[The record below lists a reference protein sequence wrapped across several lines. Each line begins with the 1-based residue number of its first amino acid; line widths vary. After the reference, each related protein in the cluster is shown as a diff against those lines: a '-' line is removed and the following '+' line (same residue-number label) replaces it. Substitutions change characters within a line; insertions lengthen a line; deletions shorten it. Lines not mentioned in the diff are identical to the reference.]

1 MAGLLDVS
9 RYGWDVYIC
18 RLLFLMVL
26 VCCFFQLGRCNLTA
40 LPVDG
45 KHTSQS
51 TIWSPHES
59 YQAIDGYAYT
69 FSHTDNNDPHPWWLL
84 DLGSNHNLSRINVIL
99 RKDSG
104 GFRFTGAIGRA
115 GLSPNFT
122 ENLPCGSPATSEQ
135 SQDGAEIPFLCEP
148 PRTARYISLDI
159 DTSMPGVDA
168 AQAYLQLAEVTVEN
182 VTSGEGAALPVYGK
196 TTSQS
201 TTWDSHPSYKA
212 IDGQTDTYTH
222 TDENDPHPW
231 WLLDLG
237 RKHCLGRIT
246 VTLRTDGWG
255 FRFIGAIVRAG
266 LSPNFTENLP
276 CGSPATSNQS
286 QNGAVIPFLCETPRT
301 ARYVS
306 LDIDDSMPS
315 VNPTAAFLQIAEVA
329 VEEYTSGECAA
340 PGYLGCFGDAKDR
353 SLTVGPAI
361 EYNEQSVEWC
371 FRNCLERT
379 EYKYAGLEFE
389 HECWCGNE
397 DYDKHGK
404 APDSD
409 CQDLCTGN
417 SDQICGGDWLL
428 SVYRVS
434 QGVCSND
441 IGPPTNGEHT
451 ITNPRSLSYNLINF
465 KFFGTSV
472 DFSCYHGYTLH
483 GASSIECIETGY
495 NNVTWSDSVPTC
507 EDNVCSNPNLC
518 RNGGTC
524 IPETTGNFY
533 NCSCPAGFSG
543 GDCQNDVCS
552 NPNPCQNGGTCIPDT
567 SGNFYNCFCPA
578 GFSGGDCQT
587 DDPCMS
593 NPCQNGGQCM
603 PQAENMYNC
612 TCQNGATGNNCQNA
626 HSNTKTIIIVVL
638 VVVVI
643 VVLVIVVVCFVKRS
657 RRKRRG
663 SLPSA
668 VDRGRGQELIQKK
681 LSNIYW
687 IDTHQASTSEFNG
700 PSKEFPRDK
709 LHILGQLGSGSF
721 AVVYKAEAEGIT
733 RRGTNTT
740 VAVKMLKEFATPNDQ
755 SDFKKE
761 LQMYSMMDQH
771 PNVLSML
778 GYCTDKDPMYI
789 ILEYVPHGDLQ
800 TYLRHIRTGTEP
812 FYLKKEEFKE
822 KKDLTPTE
830 ILTFASQVVRGM
842 EYLASKQCIHRDLA
856 TRNILLGEGLIC
868 KVSDFGLA
876 REVAEKSQY
885 EMQSQ
890 GKVPVRWMAP
900 ESLLSNMYT
909 SKSDVWSFGVLLW
922 ELVTLGSHPYPGMSS
937 QEVINELK
945 KGYRLPKPEHCGDD
959 IYQIMM
965 DCWQEKPEDRPD
977 FAGLH
982 TTIDDILADAAG
994 YLEMGNLNPDDYV
1007 YLKPGQGSRSTTHSP
1022 TRSPT
1027 GSIESG

>member
-1 MAGLLDVS
+1 MALIGLHSFAQAAEV
-9 RYGWDVYIC
+9 
-18 RLLFLMVL
+18 
-26 VCCFFQLGRCNLTA
+26 NLNVNPMYSNA
-40 LPVDG
+40 LSVRG
-45 KHTSQS
+45 KGTSQS
-51 TIWSPHES
+51 STINWGFHSS
-59 YQAIDGYAYT
+59 DKAIDGTTDTY
-69 FSHTDNNDPHPWWLL
+69 SHTDDYDSHPWWLL
-84 DLGSNHNLSRINVIL
+84 DLGSEHRLDKINVTL
-99 RKDSG
+99 RQDNW
-104 GFRFTGAIGRA
+104 GFRFIGAIVRA
-115 GLSPNFT
+115 GLSPNFA

-135 SQDGAEIPFLCEP
+135 SQNGAEIPFLCEP

-168 AQAYLQLAEVTVEN
+168 EQAYLQLAEVAVEN
-182 VTSGEGAALPVYGK
+182 STSGEGSALPVYGK
-196 TTSQS
+196 STSQS
-201 TTWDSHPSYKA
+201 TTWGYYPSDNA
-212 IDGQTDTYTH
+212 IDGMPDTFTH
-222 TDENDPHPW
+222 TNERDPHPLWLVDLGSKHCLGANDPHPW
-231 WLLDLG
+231 WLLHLG
-237 RKHCLGRIT
+237 SKHCL
-246 VTLRTDGWG
+246 G
-255 FRFIGAIVRAG
+255 FRFIGAIARAG
-266 LSPNFTENLP
+266 LSPNFNENLP
-276 CGSPATSNQS
+276 CGSPATFQQS
-286 QNGAVIPFLCETPRT
+286 QSGATIPFLCLTPRT

-315 VNPTAAFLQIAEVA
+315 VNPTTAFLQLAVVA
-329 VEEYTSGECAA
+329 VEEYTSGECA
-340 PGYLGCFGDAKDR
+340 
-353 SLTVGPAI
+353 
-361 EYNEQSVEWC
+361 
-371 FRNCLERT
+371 
-379 EYKYAGLEFE
+379 
-389 HECWCGNE
+389 
-397 DYDKHGK
+397 DY
-404 APDSD
+404 
-409 CQDLCTGN
+409 
-417 SDQICGGDWLL
+417 
-428 SVYRVS
+428 
-434 QGVCSND
+434 
-441 IGPPTNGEHT
+441 
-451 ITNPRSLSYNLINF
+451 
-465 KFFGTSV
+465 
-472 DFSCYHGYTLH
+472 
-483 GASSIECIETGY
+483 
-495 NNVTWSDSVPTC
+495 
-507 EDNVCSNPNLC
+507 VCSNPNPC

-567 SGNFYNCFCPA
+567 TGNFYNCSCPA
-578 GFSGGDCQT
+578 GFSGGNCQT

-626 HSNTKTIIIVVL
+626 HSNTTTIIIIVVGL
-638 VVVVI
+638 VVVLI

-687 IDTHQASTSEFNG
+687 IDNRQTSTSEFNG
-700 PSKEFPRDK
+700 SSKEFPRDK

-721 AVVYKAEAEGIT
+721 AVVYKAEAEGII

-740 VAVKMLKEFATPNDQ
+740 VAVKMLKESATPNDQ

-761 LQMYSMMDQH
+761 LRLYSMMDQH

-778 GYCTDKDPMYI
+778 GYCTDKDPMYV

-830 ILTFASQVVRGM
+830 ILSFASQVVRGM

-959 IYQIMM
+959 M
-965 DCWQEKPEDRPD
+965 
-977 FAGLH
+977 
-982 TTIDDILADAAG
+982 
-994 YLEMGNLNPDDYV
+994 
-1007 YLKPGQGSRSTTHSP
+1007 
-1022 TRSPT
+1022 
-1027 GSIESG
+1027 